1 MNTNKTFLAC
11 IIIIEIILI
20 SIVTIVFVKM
30 LLKLKSKSNLES
42 KKLDEV
48 DEEIEKELNEL

>member
-48 DEEIEKELNEL
+48 DEEIEKELKK